1 MENRPGIQE
10 SIREAVQKHR
20 EEARV
25 LSDDLG
31 AHPELSDQEF
41 ESSKKIV
48 ELLRKS
54 GFEVEYPFLGFP
66 TAFRGVI
73 YNGDGPRVA
82 LMVEYDALPEVGH
95 GCGHNLH
102 GSLVVL
108 TALALKELTAQFK
121 GNIHV
126 IGTPGEEVAGAKIG
140 LAEKGAFDGCA
151 AALMMHSTSGGICQP
166 NMDALSLRC
175 YNMEFRG
182 KSAHAVAGPW
192 EGHSALAAARKF
204 IDLVDARR
212 ECFTPDMHFNA
223 IFLDG
228 GKAPNVIP
236 SFSALRVEFRT
247 DSLVKLQALD
257 EAIAKC
263 ARAAAMALDCEA
275 SWTRHYEDF
284 ADVVRVKPL
293 EDEIERILLNL
304 GQKVEA
310 VSPPIGSTDV
320 GNVSYRCPSLQPLIA
335 ITREAYAL
343 HTLEFAAA
351 TMRREAH
358 EVMAIGARA
367 LTELVLKLL
376 GDEVFRRAVKEDFI
390 RRRDAKLG
398 NSAPYDNRP
407 NGRYY

>member
-1 MENRPGIQE
+1 MENRVDIQE
-10 SIREAVQKHR
+10 CIKEAVQKHR
-20 EEARV
+20 EEAQA

-48 ELLRKS
+48 DLLRKN
-54 GFEVEYPFLGFP
+54 GFEVEYPYLGFP
-66 TAFRGVI
+66 TAFRGI
-73 YNGDGPRVA
+73 INNGNGPKVA

-121 GNIHV
+121 GSIHV
-126 IGTPGEEVAGAKIG
+126 IGTPGEEVAGTKIG

-151 AALMMHSTSGGICQP
+151 AALMMHSVGGGICQP

-175 YNMEFRG
+175 YNMEFKG

-236 SFSALRVEFRT
+236 SYAALRVEFRT
-247 DSLVKLQALD
+247 DSLAKLKALD
-257 EAIAKC
+257 ETIAKC

-275 SWTRHYEDF
+275 GWAKHYEDF
-284 ADVVRVKPL
+284 ADMVRVKPL
-293 EDEIERILLNL
+293 EDETERILLSL

-320 GNVSYRCPSLQPLIA
+320 GNVSYCCPSLQPLIA
-335 ITREAYAL
+335 ITKEAYAL

-351 TMRREAH
+351 TMKREAH
-358 EVMAIGARA
+358 EAMVVGARA
-367 LTELVLKLL
+367 LAELALKLL
-376 GDEVFRRAVKEDFI
+376 GDEPFRRAVEEAFA

-398 NSAPYDNRP
+398 K
-407 NGRYY
+407 

>member
-1 MENRPGIQE
+1 MGNRTDIQE
-10 SIREAVQKHR
+10 CIREAVQKHW
-20 EEARV
+20 EEARE

-41 ESSKKIV
+41 ESSRKIV
-48 ELLRKS
+48 ELLREN
-54 GFEVEYPFLGFP
+54 GFEVEYPYLGFP
-66 TAFRGVI
+66 TAFRGIVA
-73 YNGDGPRVA
+73 NGDGPRVA

-108 TALALKELTAQFK
+108 AALALKELAARFR
-121 GNIHV
+121 GSIHV

-140 LAEKGAFDGCA
+140 LAEKGAFDGCV
-151 AALMMHSTSGGICQP
+151 AALMMHSTGGGVCQP
-166 NMDALSLRC
+166 DMDALSLRC

-182 KSAHAVAGPW
+182 KAAHAVAGPW

-204 IDLVDARR
+204 IDLVDVRR
-212 ECFTPDMHFNA
+212 ECFTPDIHFNA

-236 SFSALRVEFRT
+236 SYAALRVEFRT
-247 DSLVKLQALD
+247 DSLAKLEALD
-257 EAIAKC
+257 ETIAKC
-263 ARAAAMALDCEA
+263 ARAAAMALDCEV
-275 SWTRHYEDF
+275 SWVRYYEDF
-284 ADVVRVKPL
+284 ADMVRVKPL
-293 EDEIERILLNL
+293 EDEMERILLSL

-320 GNVSYRCPSLQPLIA
+320 GNVSYHCPSLQPLIA
-335 ITREAYAL
+335 ITKEAYAL

-351 TMRREAH
+351 TMKREAH
-358 EVMAIGARA
+358 EAMAVGARA

-376 GDEVFRRAVKEDFI
+376 GDEAFRRAVEEDFT

-398 NSAPYDNRP
+398 K
-407 NGRYY
+407 